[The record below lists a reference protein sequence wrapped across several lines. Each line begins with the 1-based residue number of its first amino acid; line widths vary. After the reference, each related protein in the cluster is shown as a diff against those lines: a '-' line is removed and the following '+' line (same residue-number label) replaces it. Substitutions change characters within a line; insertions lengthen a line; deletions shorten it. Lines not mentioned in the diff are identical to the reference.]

1 MTPSSSCHQRWTPEL
16 LRNLHPDPHDTG
28 FGPTVRG
35 GASRPSSLLDLE
47 HEEGIGVGM
56 VDETQGEAVIGLT
69 PSVSTRLFRTVVIL
83 TPFGVLAWA
92 AIGLGFYRLV
102 A

>member
-1 MTPSSSCHQRWTPEL
+1 
-16 LRNLHPDPHDTG
+16 
-28 FGPTVRG
+28 
-35 GASRPSSLLDLE
+35 
-47 HEEGIGVGM
+47 M
-56 VDETQGEAVIGLT
+56 VDERYGEAVIGLT

-92 AIGLGFYRLV
+92 AIGVGFYRLV